1 MPIYDMQ
8 CEICQ
13 KMQEV
18 FCKMD
23 EREQQECTCGGSLK
37 VLISLPNFIPFHG
50 GFHEHI
56 AAEPIYIKNKEQL
69 QYECRQRGLTSLYV
83 DKGAERSE
91 Y

>member
-1 MPIYDMQ
+1 MRTYDTQ
-8 CEICQ
+8 CSTCQ
-13 KMQEV
+13 KHQEV

-23 EREQQECTCGGSLK
+23 ERDQQRCSCGGQLK
-37 VLISLPNFIPFHG
+37 VLISMPNFIPFHG

-56 AAEPIYIKNKEQL
+56 AATPIYIKSKKHL
-69 QYECRQRGLTSLYV
+69 QQECRSRGLTSLYV